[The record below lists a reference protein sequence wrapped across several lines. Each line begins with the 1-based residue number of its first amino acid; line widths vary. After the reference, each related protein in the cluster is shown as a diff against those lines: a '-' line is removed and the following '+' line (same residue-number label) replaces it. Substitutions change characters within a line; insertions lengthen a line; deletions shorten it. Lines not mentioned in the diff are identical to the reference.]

1 MPGATVFE
9 TWRCLLR
16 SRFLLR
22 LQDPGSH
29 PWLARSQRCCSP
41 LHRTEPLAHQ
51 RFLRLKTEL
60 SATGRAR
67 FC

>member
-22 LQDPGSH
+22 LQDQGKPSMAC
-29 PWLARSQRCCSP
+29 PFAATLLTPAPQ
-41 LHRTEPLAHQ
+41 EPLN
-51 RFLRLKTEL
+51 
-60 SATGRAR
+60 
-67 FC
+67 